1 MLKTIF
7 HDKHELSNAK
17 MVDFEGW
24 NMPISYPSGIIKEA
38 GFVRKNSG
46 FFDVSHMGRIEI
58 LGDDRND
65 FIEKI
70 FPIDLDSLKLGSAK
84 YTLLINENNQI
95 LDDLIIYKLIDRFL
109 LVINA
114 SNTNKDL
121 EWIYSKIKGDV
132 RINNITSESGMLAIQ
147 GPEVINKISSIS
159 NSLKSLGRYKF
170 MNISI
175 SEKDIFVARTGYTGE
190 DGFEIIFDNSS
201 CDFVWNLMNKLNIPP
216 CGLGARDLLRIEAG
230 LHLYGHEIQKNYNP
244 IDIGLERLLETKNK
258 SYINYGYINS
268 AEIKNGE
275 KSIVGFFILDR
286 GMAREG
292 NEIFYG
298 ENIIGSITS
307 GTYSPTLNGSIAI
320 GIINQD
326 FNIIGNKVRIK
337 VRDKFLE
344 AEIKKLPFYRRKKKW
359 VKFLNP

>member
-58 LGDDRND
+58 LGEDRND

-70 FPIDLDSLKLGSAK
+70 FPIDLDSLELGSAK

-95 LDDLIIYKLIDRFL
+95 LDDLIIYNLIDRFL
-109 LVINA
+109 IVINA

-132 RINNITSESGMLAIQ
+132 RINNITLESGMLAIQ
-147 GPEVINKISSIS
+147 GPEVIKKISSIS
-159 NSLKSLGRYKF
+159 NSIKNLGRYKF
-170 MNISI
+170 KNISI
-175 SEKDIFVARTGYTGE
+175 NEKNIFVARTGYTGE

-201 CDFVWNLMNKLNIPP
+201 SDFVWDLMNKLDIPP

-230 LHLYGHEIQKNYNP
+230 LHLYGHEIQEDYNP

-258 SYINYGYINS
+258 SYVSYEYINS
-268 AEIKNGE
+268 TEIKNGE
-275 KSIVGFFILDR
+275 KSIAGFFVLDR
-286 GMAREG
+286 GIPREG
-292 NEIFYG
+292 NEIFYE
-298 ENIIGSITS
+298 ENIIGNITS
-307 GTYSPTLNGSIAI
+307 GTYSPTLNSSIAI
-320 GIINQD
+320 GMINQD
-326 FNIIGNKVRIK
+326 FNIISNKVRIK

-344 AEIKKLPFYRRKKKW
+344 AEITKLPFYRRKKK
-359 VKFLNP
+359 

>member
-147 GPEVINKISSIS
+147 GPEAVS
-159 NSLKSLGRYKF
+159 
-170 MNISI
+170 
-175 SEKDIFVARTGYTGE
+175 YT
-190 DGFEIIFDNSS
+190 
-201 CDFVWNLMNKLNIPP
+201 
-216 CGLGARDLLRIEAG
+216 
-230 LHLYGHEIQKNYNP
+230 HLTLPTN
-244 IDIGLERLLETKNK
+244 
-258 SYINYGYINS
+258 
-268 AEIKNGE
+268 
-275 KSIVGFFILDR
+275 
-286 GMAREG
+286 RE
-292 NEIFYG
+292 
-298 ENIIGSITS
+298 
-307 GTYSPTLNGSIAI
+307 
-320 GIINQD
+320 
-326 FNIIGNKVRIK
+326 V
-337 VRDKFLE
+337 
-344 AEIKKLPFYRRKKKW
+344 
-359 VKFLNP
+359 